1 MVTVLKILLFIIG
14 VPIVI
19 LFWIAVV
26 FIATEAHKSK
36 KSHSRSS
43 RNSRTIR
50 LDSTT
55 SITPP
60 PKARKR
66 RVKQPTIMK
75 LK

>member
-26 FIATEAHKSK
+26 FIATEAHESK
-36 KSHSRSS
+36 TSRSRSS

-50 LDSTT
+50 LDST
-55 SITPP
+55 PP
-60 PKARKR
+60 INPLPKARKR